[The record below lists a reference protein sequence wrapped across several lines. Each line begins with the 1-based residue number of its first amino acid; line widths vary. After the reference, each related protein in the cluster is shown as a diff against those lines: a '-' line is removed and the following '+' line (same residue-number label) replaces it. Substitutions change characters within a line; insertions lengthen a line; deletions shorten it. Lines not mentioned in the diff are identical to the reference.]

1 MSTLKFYNLLFE
13 NKVYL
18 DNEIVDFNEIN
29 IQNEFNKLNTLLF
42 NNEIKPVTM
51 EWSRRKNAH
60 GHVTATRN
68 MITGEIKI
76 KKLALSKFYNI
87 PYRFFKDVLAHEMI
101 HVYLLQKNLN
111 VNHGPEFIQEM
122 NRINAMGK
130 GFNITVTSDASN
142 FEVAKSDSK
151 SNVELVFL
159 VFDNGKSKNNV
170 AVMNYKTYKSQGAN
184 ISRIFDNLCK
194 SGKYQIVYGQFFL
207 SKSIL
212 LQAQSIQRS
221 FERSIS
227 FQNVPDE
234 KLEQYK
240 AGAKE
245 LGNFMCTKDGC
256 EWEGQDIP
264 NEPAPKFIPP
274 GAKYWT

>member
-51 EWSRRKNAH
+51 EWGRRKSAH

-68 MITGEIKI
+68 RVTGEIKI
-76 KKLALSKFYNI
+76 KKLSLSTFYNI

-101 HVYLLQKNLN
+101 HVYLLQKGLN
-111 VNHGPEFIQEM
+111 VNHGLEFIQEM

-142 FEVAKSDSK
+142 FEVAKSNSK

-170 AVMNYKTYKSQGAN
+170 AVMNYKTYKSRGMK
-184 ISRIFDNLCK
+184 ISRIFDSLCK

-221 FERSIS
+221 FERSIG

-264 NEPAPKFIPP
+264 NEPAPKYISPRSFF
-274 GAKYWT
+274 Y